1 MEYAVEFKE
10 TSTVT
15 RMIEATCWQEALMK
29 GIKIHDHG
37 EISFPDPPETNVTVP
52 NHPYKITESWS
63 VEDVEEVI
71 KEYGYKFSC
80 PLSDKE
86 KRAVLLDARKLTNE
100 SHDLCYDLLDI
111 TPASQTIAKT
121 LQPY

>member
-1 MEYAVEFKE
+1 M
-10 TSTVT
+10 
-15 RMIEATCWQEALMK
+15 
-29 GIKIHDHG
+29 
-37 EISFPDPPETNVTVP
+37 TVP